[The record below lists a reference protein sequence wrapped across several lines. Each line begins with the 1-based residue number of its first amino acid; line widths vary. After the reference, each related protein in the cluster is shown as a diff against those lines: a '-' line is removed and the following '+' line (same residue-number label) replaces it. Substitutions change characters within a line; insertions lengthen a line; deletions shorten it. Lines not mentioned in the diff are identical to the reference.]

1 LEEEEDPFVFSTFLE
16 KAAGWLYLSDSGGV
30 REDPFPAYT
39 LGFPCGGGCCL
50 QSPVLGTAAGTNY
63 SSSMEFEEIFT
74 FSSTQPIFILGEYV
88 YSTLSQGIENFY
100 GAVYKITRQ
109 WTVDFIVQK

>member
-1 LEEEEDPFVFSTFLE
+1 LYFQPFGWKQQDGSILVIVVEWGSVICE
-16 KAAGWLYLSDSGGV
+16 KN
-30 REDPFPAYT
+30 PFPAYT

-74 FSSTQPIFILGEYV
+74 FSSTRKHLI
-88 YSTLSQGIENFY
+88 YSPKVLVPPP
-100 GAVYKITRQ
+100 AVIRPTPMMANS
-109 WTVDFIVQK
+109 

>member
-1 LEEEEDPFVFSTFLE
+1 LEEEEDPFVFSTFLV

-50 QSPVLGTAAGTNY
+50 QSPMLGTAAGTNY

-74 FSSTQPIFILGEYV
+74 FSSTRKHLIYSPKILV
-88 YSTLSQGIENFY
+88 LPP
-100 GAVYKITRQ
+100 AVIRPTPMMANS
-109 WTVDFIVQK
+109 